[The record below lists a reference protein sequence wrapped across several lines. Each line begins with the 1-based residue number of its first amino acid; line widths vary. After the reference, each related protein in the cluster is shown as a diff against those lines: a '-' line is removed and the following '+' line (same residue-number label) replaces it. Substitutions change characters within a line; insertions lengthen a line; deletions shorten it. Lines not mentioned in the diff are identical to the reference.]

1 MLDITCFELQH
12 VMDYVL
18 FIYFLFFLW
27 RHIFMFLSQIFC
39 PIKDLVPDWML

>member
-18 FIYFLFFLW
+18 FFVYLFIYFFVETYFYVSVAN
-27 RHIFMFLSQIFC
+27 FLSY
-39 PIKDLVPDWML
+39 KRSGS